1 MRTDPVV
8 SRFASHGRR
17 RRYCRVK
24 HVAMDKYTSS
34 LDEFRTAKPEEA
46 ELVAQSV
53 QADFK
58 DLIAVLDHQLGDLS
72 ETRGKMRSH
81 IAEAR
86 SAAARGLLL
95 SGRLIEV
102 LRASKE

>member
-1 MRTDPVV
+1 MRTDQDV
-8 SRFASHGRR
+8 STFTTHGPR
-17 RRYCRVK
+17 RRYSRVK

-34 LDEFRTAKPEEA
+34 VDEFQQAKSDGA
-46 ELVAQSV
+46 KFVAQSI

-58 DLIAVLDHQLGDLS
+58 DLIAIFDHQLGGLS
-72 ETRGKMRSH
+72 ENESQTRSH
-81 IAEAR
+81 IVEAR

-102 LRASKE
+102 LRALK